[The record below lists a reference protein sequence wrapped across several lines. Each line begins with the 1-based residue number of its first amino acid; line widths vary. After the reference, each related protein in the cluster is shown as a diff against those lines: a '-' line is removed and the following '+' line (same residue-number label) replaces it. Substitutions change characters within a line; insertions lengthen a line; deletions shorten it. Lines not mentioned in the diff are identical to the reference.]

1 MPRGGNTGRALLWS
15 TASPDRVMKL
25 NRSAF
30 KGRER
35 IWFAWAFPCKEMW
48 FERSPGRDGCQ
59 DVGSRT
65 Q

>member
-1 MPRGGNTGRALLWS
+1 MPRVGNTHMAFLWS

-25 NRSAF
+25 NRSVF
-30 KGRER
+30 KWRER
-35 IWFAWAFPCKEMW
+35 IWFAWALPCKEMP

-59 DVGSRT
+59 DSGSRM